1 MDAFFLE
8 YPEDC
13 FVFLYAACS
22 LCSIL
27 IQNISLAVYIR
38 VSAYQSITS
47 ANDTIGVMR
56 NNSVAALIS
65 SIFNIS
71 IQLSRNCSLFC
82 FGYISVCI

>member
-8 YPEDC
+8 YSEDC
-13 FVFLYAACS
+13 FVFLCAACS
-22 LCSIL
+22 LYSIL

-47 ANDTIGVMR
+47 ANDNTGVIR
-56 NNSVAALIS
+56 KNSVTALIS

-71 IQLSRNCSLFC
+71 IQTQ
-82 FGYISVCI
+82 